1 MSDSWLT
8 CINGSCLV
16 TILCGIFL
24 QYLLIMTLKYGILRQ
39 KRWVCMQSRNSARP
53 SCFHTG
59 SVCHAQL
66 NHSLHCCNKDE
77 YRHFCHIFKRSPL
90 NTVCHVLWCM
100 IRPANSVMRPCPP
113 HVKNIIYR
121 FYTINLSQVFKLCI
135 WKYCQPCQENVCLT
149 RLTFCMRNINFCHLT
164 AAYARLNL
172 GYVNLLCISL

>member
-1 MSDSWLT
+1 MFSHY
-8 CINGSCLV
+8 LV
-16 TILCGIFL
+16 WNFSTIFAHHDTKIWHFKTEAVSMHAE
-24 QYLLIMTLKYGILRQ
+24 QE
-39 KRWVCMQSRNSARP
+39 
-53 SCFHTG
+53 CFHTS

-77 YRHFCHIFKRSPL
+77 YRHFCHIFERSPL

-113 HVKNIIYR
+113 PLCPTHVKNIIYR

-149 RLTFCMRNINFCHLT
+149 RLTFCMRNINVCHLT
-164 AAYARLNL
+164 AAYARLNRL
-172 GYVNLLCISL
+172 CYVNLLCISL